1 MAVDKTTPRKS
12 PSPSPSPSSSGG
24 LLDVAGQYNATSNT
38 NSKSST
44 SDPPVYLGSGYAPL
58 TGSESYQQLQ
68 DLAKAGKSDQ
78 VQNLSSVQQ
87 QYYDWDDKTRNK
99 FLSQLSL
106 AGYNVSNMQDSDLA
120 SAWSNYA
127 TQAAAYYKSGNGK
140 KLTPWDIMAIDRRT
154 REAAVPTTTTA
165 TNLSYDM
172 SSKED
177 AHALFLQASQS
188 LLGRAPTGSEISQ
201 FQKQLNVYEKKNPTK
216 TTTTTTTSGTGNSTS
231 NTNTSGGVSAT
242 SREMMASDEAKQ
254 GPEFGAYQASTTYFN
269 ALLGAIGSK

>member
-1 MAVDKTTPRKS
+1 MAVDKTTP
-12 PSPSPSPSSSGG
+12 SGRTG
-24 LLDVAGQYNATSNT
+24 SLLDTASQYAGTTS
-38 NSKSST
+38 SASST
-44 SDPPVYLGSGYAPL
+44 SDPPVYLGQSPGLSAGTQNPYGFGNQPVTPGITAA
-58 TGSESYQQLQ
+58 Q
-68 DLAKAGKSDQ
+68 DN
-78 VQNLSSVQQ
+78 VQNLSAVQQ
-87 QYYDWDDKTRNK
+87 QYYDWDAKTRNK

-242 SREMMASDEAKQ
+242 SREMMASEQAKQ

-269 ALLGAIGSK
+269 ALLGMLGSK